1 MSISASGFF
10 SRKRV
15 GYSTLAVVVAIV
27 AALAFYSIYR
37 SPSSSATATRTVK
50 VTKGTVQASVS
61 ASGNLSTVKP
71 PRRTWS
77 PAARS
82 RHSRRR
88 WREGQ
93 GGSGA
98 RER

>member
-37 SPSSSATATRTVK
+37 SPSSSATHTDGQ
-50 VTKGTVQASVS
+50 VTKGTC
-61 ASGNLSTVKP
+61 
-71 PRRTWS
+71 RR
-77 PAARS
+77 AFQ
-82 RHSRRR
+82 RRAIS
-88 WREGQ
+88 Q
-93 GGSGA
+93 P
-98 RER
+98 

>member
-50 VTKGTVQASVS
+50 VTKE
-61 ASGNLSTVKP
+61 P
-71 PRRTWS
+71 CRR
-77 PAARS
+77 AFQ
-82 RHSRRR
+82 RRAIS
-88 WREGQ
+88 Q
-93 GGSGA
+93 P
-98 RER
+98 